1 MSLPYDEEIFRR
13 DQFGGFVLSQRFKH
27 ICYRFRGT
35 LKAVGQIISTNF
47 ILRALPRSISFD
59 LFFCFIFFLFVLC
72 YLILSEWVD
81 KKNCKY
87 TDCDMI
93 DAINSPRKGLEWIG
107 HEGVVFIIIYTFIT
121 NTVKVILEGKMS
133 LIVSFL
139 FGLLTY
145 TIIFSFARYLLK
157 RPSKGKFKRPL
168 IESCLTAQS
177 RVEKAGG
184 AKI

>member
-1 MSLPYDEEIFRR
+1 MSLPYDEEIFKRG
-13 DQFGGFVLSQRFKH
+13 QFGGFVLSQRFKH
-27 ICYRFRGT
+27 ICYRLDIKGC
-35 LKAVGQIISTNF
+35 
-47 ILRALPRSISFD
+47 RSNHLHELYSEGIAPLHFLWS
-59 LFFCFIFFLFVLC
+59 LFLLYIFLFVLC

-157 RPSKGKFKRPL
+157 RPSKGKHQTPH
-168 IESCLTAQS
+168 IDSCLTAQS